1 MIRRIHLVSIAACAL
16 ATSPL
21 FAQFAPAKP
30 ADVAAGS
37 AAPAAA
43 QGTRATPPAQRD
55 IDPKAKAIYDKAVA
69 ATKAA
74 KALTFT
80 AELTMGSDNPDTK
93 AMLPAGIEGKTRFTV
108 RFVDAKVPAAAPAGG
123 LPPLPSDSIR
133 VERLDGPN
141 KESVLVIHG
150 GRVLRIDNARKS
162 FSEGGAEHAML
173 AMMAMRMYPE
183 WLHTFRETAGANKGQ
198 PEPISITLT
207 GTKQIDGLE
216 CDVIT
221 VVRQMQM
228 VMAGAV
234 MARDDGDEGGDAKKP
249 AVAPV
254 VKTPETNPTV
264 MSTETVAIARADG
277 LPRQQT
283 VKLVMAP
290 PTGDAGEGMVIDGPE
305 AGRITAL
312 DLKVNPT
319 IADAVFTP
327 KVPEGFTKAEP
338 EMPGFV
344 VAGADAP
351 PQPQLAVKVGD
362 AAPDFNLTSID
373 GNKVTLDSLKGK
385 VVLLDFWA
393 TWCGPC
399 KAAMPTIQKLH
410 EAYKDK
416 GVVILGVNT
425 WEKNADSA
433 RDYMAK
439 KKFTYGCLMNGDDL
453 AKAYG
458 VTGIPTLVIIGK
470 DGRVAMADMGLS
482 DDTGASLRKVID
494 AALAKK

>member
-1 MIRRIHLVSIAACAL
+1 MNPIRLIVSIALSTL

-21 FAQFAPAKP
+21 SAQYAPANP
-30 ADVAAGS
+30 VGVAGGGAM
-37 AAPAAA
+37 PAA
-43 QGTRATPPAQRD
+43 QGTRSAPPVQRN

-74 KALTFT
+74 KTLTFT
-80 AELTMGSDNPDTK
+80 AQLTMVSDDPATK
-93 AMLPAGIEGKTRFTV
+93 AMVPAGIEGKTRFSV
-108 RFVDAKVPAAAPAGG
+108 RFVEAKAPAAAPAGG

-141 KESVLVIHG
+141 KASVLVIHG
-150 GRVLRIDNARKS
+150 GRVLHIDTARKT

-183 WLHTFRETAGANKGQ
+183 WLHTFRETAGATEGQ

-216 CDVIT
+216 CDVIQ

-228 VMAGAV
+228 VMDGVV
-234 MARDDGDEGGDAKKP
+234 MAGDDGDEGSDAKNP
-249 AVAPV
+249 AMAPV
-254 VKTPETNPTV
+254 AATPEATPTV
-264 MSTETVAIARADG
+264 TATETIAIARADG
-277 LPRQQT
+277 LPRQQA
-283 VKLVMAP
+283 VKLVMGTP
-290 PTGDAGEGMVIDGPE
+290 HGEAGEGAVIDGPGV
-305 AGRITAL
+305 GRITLL
-312 DLKVNPT
+312 DLKVNPA
-319 IADAVFTP
+319 IADATFTP
-327 KVPEGFTKAEP
+327 KVPAGFTKAEP
-338 EMPGFV
+338 EMPGFMV
-344 VAGADAP
+344 GGADAA

-362 AAPDFNLTSID
+362 AAPDFNLTNLD
-373 GNKVTLDSLKGK
+373 GNKVTLASLKGK

-399 KAAMPTIQKLH
+399 KAAMPTMQKLH

-425 WEKNADSA
+425 WEKNADA
-433 RDYMAK
+433 AKDYMAR
-439 KKFTYGCLMNGDDL
+439 KKFTYGCLLNGDDL

-458 VTGIPTLVIIGK
+458 LTGIPTLVIIGK

-482 DDTGASLRKVID
+482 DDTGASLRKVFD

>member
-1 MIRRIHLVSIAACAL
+1 MKAIRLIVSIALSTL

-21 FAQFAPAKP
+21 SAQYAPANP
-30 ADVAAGS
+30 VGVARGGAM
-37 AAPAAA
+37 PAA
-43 QGTRATPPAQRD
+43 QGTRSAPPVQRN

-74 KALTFT
+74 KTLTFT
-80 AELTMGSDNPDTK
+80 AALTMGSDNPDTRD
-93 AMLPAGIEGKTRFTV
+93 MVPAGIEGKTRFSV
-108 RFVDAKVPAAAPAGG
+108 RFVDAKAPAAAPAGG

-141 KESVLVIHG
+141 KASVLVIHG
-150 GRVLRIDNARKS
+150 GRVVRIDNARKT

-183 WLHTFRETAGANKGQ
+183 WLHTFRETTNANDGQ
-198 PEPISITLT
+198 PEPISITQT

-228 VMAGAV
+228 IMGGAAMAG
-234 MARDDGDEGGDAKKP
+234 DDGGDANKP
-249 AVAPV
+249 AVAPE

-264 MSTETVAIARADG
+264 MSTETIAIARADG

-290 PTGDAGEGMVIDGPE
+290 PPGDAGEGMVIDGPG
-305 AGRITAL
+305 AGRITVL

-338 EMPGFV
+338 EMPGFA
-344 VAGADAP
+344 VAGAGAP

-362 AAPDFNLTSID
+362 AAPDFNLTSLD
-373 GNKVTLDSLKGK
+373 GRKVTLASLEGK

-425 WEKNADSA
+425 WEKNADA
-433 RDYMAK
+433 AKDYMAK

-470 DGRVAMADMGLS
+470 DGKVAMADMGLS
-482 DDTGASLRKVID
+482 DDTGASLRKAID
-494 AALAKK
+494 AALAR

>member
-1 MIRRIHLVSIAACAL
+1 MNPLRSIIAIALSTL

-21 FAQFAPAKP
+21 FAQLAPAKP
-30 ADVAAGS
+30 AGGAVGGAM
-37 AAPAAA
+37 PAAA
-43 QGTRATPPAQRD
+43 QSTTSAPPAQRD
-55 IDPKAKAIYDKAVA
+55 IDPKAKAIYDKAVS

-74 KALTFT
+74 KTLTFT
-80 AELTMGSDNPDTK
+80 AELTMASNGPDTK
-93 AMLPAGIEGKTRFTV
+93 AMMPAGIEGKTRFTV
-108 RFVDAKVPAAAPAGG
+108 RFVDAKVPATAPAGG
-123 LPPLPSDSIR
+123 LPPLPSDSIC

-141 KESVLVIHG
+141 KGSVLVIHG
-150 GRVLRIDNARKS
+150 GRVLRIDNARKT

-183 WLHTFRETAGANKGQ
+183 WIHTFRESSNANEGQ
-198 PEPISITLT
+198 PEPISITLD
-207 GTKQIDGLE
+207 GTKQVDGLE
-216 CDVIT
+216 CDVIK

-228 VMAGAV
+228 VMGGVV
-234 MARDDGDEGGDAKKP
+234 MDGDDGAEGGDAGKS
-249 AVAPV
+249 AVAPD

-264 MSTETVAIARADG
+264 MSTETIVIARADG

-283 VKLVMAP
+283 IKLVMAP
-290 PTGDAGEGMVIDGPE
+290 PPGDAGEGMVIDGPGP
-305 AGRITAL
+305 GRITAL

-338 EMPGFV
+338 EVPGFA

-351 PQPQLAVKVGD
+351 PQPQLAVKVGA
-362 AAPDFNLTSID
+362 AAPDFNLTNLD
-373 GNKVTLDSLKGK
+373 GNRVTLASLKGK

-410 EAYKDK
+410 AASMDK

-425 WEKNADSA
+425 WEKSADA
-433 RDYMAK
+433 AKDYMAR
-439 KKFTYGCLMNGDDL
+439 KKFTYGCLLNGDDL

-458 VTGIPTLVIIGK
+458 LTGIPTLVIIGK
-470 DGRVAMADMGLS
+470 DGMVAMADMGLS
-482 DDTGASLRKVID
+482 DDTGASLRKAID
-494 AALAKK
+494 AALAR